1 MARLKL
7 SINGTTTTPE
17 SNYVAVYSK
26 PDRRLY
32 IQDDAA
38 SERAFV
44 LDGDITPGFQ
54 SPEYREL
61 TPAEIAAGELVLAAT
76 PTKPDNT
83 LVDVRG
89 GVALWYNL
97 DFEVIGDRLTW
108 AGKDSQALLEAGD
121 WLRIIYV

>member
-7 SINGTTTTPE
+7 STNGTLTTPE
-17 SNYVAVYSK
+17 SDYVSVYSK
-26 PDRRLY
+26 TDKRLY
-32 IQDDAA
+32 LQDDAA
-38 SERAFV
+38 LERAF
-44 LDGDITPGFQ
+44 LLEGDITPGFQ
-54 SPEYREL
+54 PPEYRQL
-61 TPAEIAAGELVLAAT
+61 TPAEIAAGELILAAT